1 MGLGLKNIFN
11 DNGEE
16 LVVNKSKKAIRTL
29 IYMAIAV
36 TLFLVVILILDSTGV
51 LRKDKTRRENIIHD
65 IKAVQDA
72 VKLKANEYS
81 INPTSVALIGENLE
95 NSALTI
101 EINGIVEEYRYGY
114 YLLRP
119 ETLKELTTALIL
131 PNENYIVNYDT
142 YDVINWDGI
151 KYEGMRYHSIE
162 DLLLIEQGQEPIK
175 KQIIRTVADLDKIR
189 KNPKGYFKLSGNLDL
204 SDYQVG
210 EGWKP
215 IEQFEGT
222 LDGRGY
228 TISNLRIHRPSSI
241 NVGLFGSLTS
251 TAKVTNIKFSDVKVS
266 GGQYVGALAGISAGN
281 ISHVQVLSGDIAAQ
295 TNYVGGLV
303 GSQNGGTISNCVV
316 TVKSVTGRQD
326 VGGIV
331 GIMTSGTLTKSG
343 ARTIITS
350 DQSAGGVIGS
360 VSLKLVDTVAE
371 IHEVCSNVQI
381 TCPNNVG
388 GLIGEIGVVTGNK
401 VELKNSYSKGAINGP
416 NRNSGGYVGYISSV
430 GIGSISFGALYT
442 TVDILQKSNTSGG
455 CVGYTDIS
463 ITSAINLGSDGECF
477 WEKDLAP
484 GEYLNSIGSQA
495 NNTFTLSFDDKSY
508 AEMRI
513 ANTFVNWNFKDIWG
527 INERVNT
534 PYLNWEI

>member
-11 DNGEE
+11 DNEEE

-29 IYMAIAV
+29 IYMAVAV

-51 LRKDKTRRENIIHD
+51 LRKDKVRKENIIHD
-65 IKAVQDA
+65 IKVVQEA
-72 VKLKANEYS
+72 VKLKANEHRV
-81 INPTSVALIGENLE
+81 NPTLVELIGETLDD
-95 NSALTI
+95 SGLTL
-101 EINGIVEEYRYGY
+101 EINGVVEEYRYGY

-162 DLLLIEQGQEPIK
+162 DLLLVEQGKEPVK
-175 KQIIRTVADLDKIR
+175 KQIIRTVADLEKMR
-189 KNPKGYFKLSGNLDL
+189 QNPNGYFKLSGNLDL
-204 SDYQVG
+204 SEYQLG

-215 IEQFEGT
+215 IEQFNGT

-228 TISNLRIHRPSSI
+228 TISNLKIHRPSAI

-251 TAKVTNIKFSDVKVS
+251 TAKVTNVKFENVKVS

-281 ISHVQVLSGDIAAQ
+281 ISHVQVLTGDVAAQ

-303 GSQNGGTISNCVV
+303 GSQNGGNITNCIV
-316 TVKSVTGRQD
+316 TVKTVTGKQD

-331 GIMTSGTLTKSG
+331 GTMTSGTLTKSG

-350 DQSAGGVIGS
+350 EQSAGGVIGS
-360 VSLKLVDTVAE
+360 VLLKLVDTAAE

-381 TCPNNVG
+381 TCPQNVG
-388 GLIGEIGVVTGNK
+388 GLIGEIGVVSDNK
-401 VELKNSYSKGAINGP
+401 VVLKNSYSKGVINGP

-430 GIGSISFGALYT
+430 GIASINFGALYT

-455 CVGYTDIS
+455 CIGYTDIS
-463 ITSAINLGSDGECF
+463 ITSAISLGSNGECF
-477 WEKDLAP
+477 WEKELAP
-484 GEYLNSIGSQA
+484 GEVLNSIGLQA
-495 NNTFTLSFDDKSY
+495 DSTFALSFDDKSY

-513 ANTFVNWNFKDIWG
+513 ANTFVNWDFKDIWG
-527 INERVNT
+527 IKERENT
-534 PYLNWEI
+534 PYLKWEI